1 MPEYIKF
8 SQKQLIVLMLGF
20 LILII
25 FFPIAGSIDL
35 ALIHPWIDSHG
46 EFYLKNNWYLD
57 QLAHQDLK
65 HAIIGVYSLVF
76 ILWLVS
82 FRSSRLKPECYALG
96 YLFFVSMLCTITIG
110 ILKAH
115 STHSCPWDMT
125 SPSSSGFIWN
135 FFVQNGHCFPGGHAS
150 CGFALMTGYFAYRQ
164 RRPQLAYVYL
174 CSGFILGFT
183 MGWTQMMRGA
193 HFLSHNLWTL
203 YIIWLINLVVY
214 YASHSIYQRHHC
226 SVIMAK

>member
-1 MPEYIKF
+1 MPQYAKF
-8 SQKQLIVLMLGF
+8 SLQQLMILMLSF

-35 ALIHPWIDSHG
+35 ALIHPWIGSHG

-65 HAIIGVYSLVF
+65 HVIIGFYSILF
-76 ILWLVS
+76 ILWLLS
-82 FRSSRLKPECYALG
+82 FKLNRLKPKRYAFG
-96 YLFFVSMLCTITIG
+96 YFFFVSMLCTIAIG

-115 STHSCPWDMT
+115 SSHGCPWDMT
-125 SPSSSGFIWN
+125 SPSPSGFIWD
-135 FFVQNGHCFPGGHAS
+135 FVVQNGHCFPGGHAS
-150 CGFALMTGYFAYRQ
+150 CGFALMTGYFVYRQ
-164 RRPQLAYVYL
+164 HQPRYAYFYL
-174 CSGFILGFT
+174 LIGFILGFA

-203 YIIWLINLVVY
+203 WIIWLINVVVY
-214 YASHSIYQRHHC
+214 YITQSFYLRRHHLQIA
-226 SVIMAK
+226 VK